1 MWPFSLF
8 KKKPAVVIPDKKFK
22 YDSKEF
28 TSPAETINES
38 INKFLAENLN
48 IIPINIAVWP
58 SRISGVAQAVLL
70 FKEEVK

>member
-8 KKKPAVVIPDKKFK
+8 KKKQVPEKVYK

-28 TSPAETINES
+28 VCPAEGINEI
-38 INKFLAENLN
+38 INKFLAENPN

-70 FKEEVK
+70 YKVEVK